1 MKHPPKRPAAA
12 SPLRGAPLADRR
24 SRIRGGRW
32 NGHALRVALLALAVC
47 LTGPVLAQA
56 VALSGML
63 GSKALL
69 VVDGGAPRGVAP
81 GETHGGVKVISAAGD
96 QAVVEVGG
104 KRQTLRVGDAPV
116 SVGGRGNTG
125 GNRVVLTAGSGG
137 HFMSQGTI
145 NGRAVQF
152 MVDTGATSV
161 ALSAADAERIGLKY
175 QSGQPV
181 RMGTANG
188 VTQGWRMKLSSVR
201 LGDVEVYEV
210 DAVVTQ
216 QPMPFVL
223 LGNSFL
229 TRFQMKR
236 ENDQMTLER
245 RY

>member
-1 MKHPPKRPAAA
+1 
-12 SPLRGAPLADRR
+12 
-24 SRIRGGRW
+24 
-32 NGHALRVALLALAVC
+32 
-47 LTGPVLAQA
+47 
-56 VALSGML
+56 ML
-63 GSKALL
+63 GNKALL
-69 VVDGGAPRGVAP
+69 VVDGGAPKGVAA
-81 GETHGGVKVISAAGD
+81 GETHAGVKVISASGD

-116 SVGGRGNTG
+116 SVGGRGNAG

-152 MVDTGATSV
+152 MVDTGATTV

-188 VTQGWRMKLSSVR
+188 VTQGWRMKLGSVR
-201 LGDVEVYEV
+201 LGDVEVFEV

>member
-1 MKHPPKRPAAA
+1 
-12 SPLRGAPLADRR
+12 
-24 SRIRGGRW
+24 
-32 NGHALRVALLALAVC
+32 
-47 LTGPVLAQA
+47 
-56 VALSGML
+56 ML

-69 VVDGGAPRGVAP
+69 VVDGGAPKGVAA
-81 GETHGGVKVISAAGD
+81 GETHAGVKVISASGD

-116 SVGGRGNTG
+116 SVGGRGNASS

-137 HFMSQGTI
+137 HFLSPGTI

-152 MVDTGATSV
+152 LVDTGATTV
-161 ALSAADAERIGLKY
+161 ALSASDAERIGLNY
-175 QSGQPV
+175 QGGAPV

-188 VTQGWRMKLSSVR
+188 VTQGWRMKLNSVR